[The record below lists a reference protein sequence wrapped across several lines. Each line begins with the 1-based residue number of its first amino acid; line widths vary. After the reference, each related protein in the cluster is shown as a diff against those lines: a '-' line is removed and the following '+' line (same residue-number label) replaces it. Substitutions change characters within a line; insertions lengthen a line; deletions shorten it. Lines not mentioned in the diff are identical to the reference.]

1 MKTLNYLIVYPIT
14 KLINMCTENNVCL
27 ASLKLAKILPLFKT
41 GCENDLCNF
50 RPISIIPI
58 IAKIF
63 EILLK
68 NHVNTSKINE
78 SSNKRFYQF
87 HQQMSGR

>member
-1 MKTLNYLIVYPIT
+1 MKTLNNLIVYPIT
-14 KLINMCTENNVCL
+14 KLINMCIGNNVFPAL
-27 ASLKLAKILPLFKT
+27 LKLAKILPLFKK
-41 GCENDLCNF
+41 GCENEPCNF

-68 NHVNTSKINE
+68 NQICE
-78 SSNKRFYQF
+78 Y
-87 HQQMSGR
+87 